1 MYTINSRMVK
11 VNLEKKN
18 YRVNSK
24 RSKIKKGK
32 KRRSGWWTLRADS
45 QRNAAIR
52 SWRASS
58 TVLGKSFLELLGP
71 PFFSITALVA
81 SLLKIIEMAFCDATF
96 LFISSFL
103 SLDSLSFSLTMSI
116 LLLSPSLSVTVSAV
130 LRLFSNGLSGLEF
143 GLFRLGTGFELGRG
157 WNAGGKG
164 LFGPDMDAIG
174 LLTRVHREEVE
185 WVFTVLVMT
194 KIFWGGYWKQKTKL
208 QFPPS

>member
-1 MYTINSRMVK
+1 MYTTNYRIVK
-11 VNLEKKN
+11 VNLEKSN
-18 YRVNSK
+18 EE
-24 RSKIKKGK
+24 KKK
-32 KRRSGWWTLRADS
+32 KKKKRSGWWTLRADS

-143 GLFRLGTGFELGRG
+143 GLFRLGNGFELGRG
-157 WNAGGKG
+157 WNTRGKG
-164 LFGPDMDAIG
+164 LFGPARDAIG
-174 LLTRVHREEVE
+174 LLTRFHREEVE
-185 WVFTVLVMT
+185 SRMWVFTVLVMN
-194 KIFWGGYWKQKTKL
+194 KIFWGGYWKQKN
-208 QFPPS
+208 